1 MGMKAITDEFEV
13 LFDSLC
19 ACQECPLDWEW
30 DADQMCFTATCEC
43 MKEHKLRPLNAKL
56 TIPEPEDDEPLD
68 NEPDW
73 D

>member
-1 MGMKAITDEFEV
+1 MGMKSITDEFEN

-30 DADQMCFTATCEC
+30 DADQMCFVATCEC
-43 MKEHKLRPLNAKL
+43 MKEHKLQPLTAKFIL
-56 TIPEPEDDEPLD
+56 PEEEEDLD
-68 NEPDW
+68 IDSDW